1 MQAVADLCEIKLFTL
16 LSFAHGAIDLLE
28 KLSAFILV
36 LCLQEAQ
43 KRREGNHF
51 ESKSISLAKEHALC
65 GRYEH
70 SDDPGRINIIDSSGR
85 FHSALQ
91 LHVQPQ

>member
-1 MQAVADLCEIKLFTL
+1 MQAVADLFEIKLFTL
-16 LSFAHGAIDLLE
+16 LSFARGAIDLLE
-28 KLSAFILV
+28 GYPRVCLV
-36 LCLQEAQ
+36 LYLQEAQ

-70 SDDPGRINIIDSSGR
+70 SDDPG
-85 FHSALQ
+85 
-91 LHVQPQ
+91 